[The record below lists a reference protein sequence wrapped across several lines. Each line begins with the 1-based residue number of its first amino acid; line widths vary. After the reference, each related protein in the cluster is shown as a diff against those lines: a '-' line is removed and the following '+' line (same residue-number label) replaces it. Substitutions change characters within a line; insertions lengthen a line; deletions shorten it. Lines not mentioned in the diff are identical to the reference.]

1 MELEKL
7 LKQEAK
13 SRKRAEKKLKF
24 LMKKLES
31 INISS
36 QHSELM
42 DKLSVSSMSSTPSSI
57 TKEQNQEQEESN
69 QNHRIRISEGFG
81 AQESKGKATSRNL
94 EQMDSQNSS
103 FSLTSDCT
111 STPEGSSI
119 SSAFEALLPEFEG
132 LESPIKPKTF
142 EQRNLTFEDSLSEK
156 SSSNMDQQR

>member
-13 SRKRAEKKLKF
+13 SRKRAEKKLNF

-36 QHSELM
+36 HPSELM
-42 DKLSVSSMSSTPSSI
+42 DKLSS
-57 TKEQNQEQEESN
+57 NQEQQGGN
-69 QNHRIRISEGFG
+69 QNHREGFG
-81 AQESKGKATSRNL
+81 AQESKGQATSRNL
-94 EQMDSQNSS
+94 EQIGSQNSS

-132 LESPIKPKTF
+132 LESPRKPKIM
-142 EQRNLTFEDSLSEK
+142 EQRNLRFEDSLSEK